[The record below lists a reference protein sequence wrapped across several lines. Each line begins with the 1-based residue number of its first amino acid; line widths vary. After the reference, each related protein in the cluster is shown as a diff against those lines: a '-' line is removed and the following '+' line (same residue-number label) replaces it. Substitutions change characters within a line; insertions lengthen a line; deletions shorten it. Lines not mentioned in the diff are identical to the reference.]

1 MRSVLPS
8 RLVIDLPNWVGDQVM
23 ALPAVHRL
31 VDGNDGGETTLHA
44 RPPGRRLFEA
54 LFPSA
59 VVVASPTKA
68 SPIAAARR
76 LCRGSGRFDVGIT
89 LRHASRAKICLRLS
103 ARRSLGSDGDGG
115 RLLLTERYP
124 VDRSRHQVF
133 DADPILAGLGLDGVD
148 PRWRPALPLELVEE
162 GARALRRAGVARDG
176 AIGLAPSCARG
187 ETKRWPA
194 PCYGEL
200 ARRMRA
206 RGLEV
211 VVLIGPG
218 EEEVGR
224 RVAEAAGRPLP
235 IAGASSD
242 VAGLAGMLAR
252 LSLLVC
258 NDSGPMHLAAAV
270 GVRAVAMFGPTDPR
284 RTGPLGDRH
293 VVLSRDLDCAPCRPH
308 CCPVGSAVCLRELP
322 VERAEQAVLRILDGG

>member
-1 MRSVLPS
+1 MQSVLPS
-8 RLVIDLPNWVGDQVM
+8 RMVIDLPNWVGDQVM
-23 ALPAVHRL
+23 ALPTIHRL
-31 VDGNDGGETTLHA
+31 VVGNAGGETTLHA

-54 LFPSA
+54 LFPSVA
-59 VVVASPTKA
+59 VVASPPKA
-68 SPIAAARR
+68 SPIASARR

-133 DADPILAGLGLDGVD
+133 DADPILEGLGLSSVD
-148 PRWRPALPLELVEE
+148 PRWRPALPLVLVEE
-162 GARALRRAGVARDG
+162 GARVLRGAGVTREG
-176 AIGLAPSCARG
+176 AVGVAPSCARG

-194 PCYGEL
+194 ASYGEL

-211 VVLIGPG
+211 VVVIGPG
-218 EEEVGR
+218 EEEIGR
-224 RVAEAAGRPLP
+224 QVAAAAGVPLP
-235 IAGASSD
+235 IAGAESD
-242 VAGLAGMLAR
+242 VAGLAGVLAR
-252 LSLLVC
+252 LSVLVC

-270 GVRAVAMFGPTDPR
+270 GIRAVALFGPTDPR

-293 VVLSRDLDCAPCRPH
+293 LVLSRDIDCAPCRAG
-308 CCPVGSAVCLRELP
+308 CCPVGSALCLRELP
-322 VERAEQAVLRILDGG
+322 VESAEQAVLRMLDGG

>member
-1 MRSVLPS
+1 MQSVLPS
-8 RLVIDLPNWVGDQVM
+8 RMVIDLPNWVGDQVM
-23 ALPAVHRL
+23 ALPAIHRL
-31 VDGNDGGETTLHA
+31 VVGNAGGETTLHA

-59 VVVASPTKA
+59 AVVASPPKA
-68 SPIAAARR
+68 SPIASARR

-133 DADPILAGLGLDGVD
+133 DADPILEGLGLSSVD

-162 GARALRRAGVARDG
+162 GARVLRGAGVAREG
-176 AIGLAPSCARG
+176 AVGVAPSCARG

-194 PCYGEL
+194 ASYGEL

-211 VVLIGPG
+211 VVVIGPG
-218 EEEVGR
+218 EEEIGR
-224 RVAEAAGRPLP
+224 QVAAAAGVPLP
-235 IAGASSD
+235 IAGAASD
-242 VAGLAGMLAR
+242 VAGLAGVLAR
-252 LSLLVC
+252 LSVLVC

-270 GVRAVAMFGPTDPR
+270 GIRAVALFGPTDPR

-293 VVLSRDLDCAPCRPH
+293 LVLSRDLDCAPCRDR
-308 CCPVGSAVCLRELP
+308 CCPVGSALCLRELP
-322 VERAEQAVLRILDGG
+322 VERAEQAVLRMLDGG